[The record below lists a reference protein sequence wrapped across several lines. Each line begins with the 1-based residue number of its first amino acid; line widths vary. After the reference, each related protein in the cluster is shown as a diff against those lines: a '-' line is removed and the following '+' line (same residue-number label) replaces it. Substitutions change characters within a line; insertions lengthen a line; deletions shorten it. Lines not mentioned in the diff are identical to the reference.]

1 MKKRIIS
8 CFTALA
14 LILSMSVMFCSCSS
28 APKAPEGT
36 VTRITID
43 VNPSVEL
50 MVDDENKV
58 VAVTALNDDGSI
70 LIAGETIVGKD
81 AEDAAELIVSLSADT
96 GYIVKGEVSAD
107 ENTVKISVSGN
118 SEYAEHLKNTIEQ
131 NTAEFME
138 KHDINGK
145 VEKIEAAKMDTL
157 RQIAAGTS
165 GFTAEE
171 LETMSENDL
180 YKVIAAGRIETALLL
195 TQDLR
200 EAYNTAKEY
209 EISFAERKA
218 TAAVIEGMGNIYTL
232 VHAGYKTALEAYSSA
247 IKAID
252 DFRYETLVS
261 PDSEYQESLAK
272 LREAKTELLKQKNY
286 VATLDINGEEY
297 ASASLTLTMKE
308 ETYEAA
314 LSAYEKLGEI
324 ANSTLESLISTMRSC
339 EQALISLEEN
349 FSDDIKA
356 ELTAHAKDLE
366 NAVNEAKDGFFAEFE
381 AAHKDDI
388 EAIEADLIARKQEL
402 IASAENS

>member
-218 TAAVIEGMGNIYTL
+218 TAVVIEGMGNIYTL

>member
-58 VAVTALNDDGSI
+58 VTVTALNDDGSI

-402 IASAENS
+402 IASAKNS

>member
-402 IASAENS
+402 IASAKNS

>member
-261 PDSEYQESLAK
+261 PDSEY
-272 LREAKTELLKQKNY
+272 Y
-286 VATLDINGEEY
+286 VFY
-297 ASASLTLTMKE
+297 
-308 ETYEAA
+308 
-314 LSAYEKLGEI
+314 
-324 ANSTLESLISTMRSC
+324 
-339 EQALISLEEN
+339 
-349 FSDDIKA
+349 F
-356 ELTAHAKDLE
+356 AHIWIL
-366 NAVNEAKDGFFAEFE
+366 
-381 AAHKDDI
+381 
-388 EAIEADLIARKQEL
+388 
-402 IASAENS
+402 